1 VRPFVKRVFHIVARA
16 LPIMERF
23 VAPFIV
29 YVTTGMI
36 TRTIDARWF
45 GLGVLI
51 GRHAHVELPGLG
63 EVR

>member
-1 VRPFVKRVFHIVARA
+1 
-16 LPIMERF
+16 MERF